1 MLGIVGAVLNAALLV
16 VRLAV
21 GLVTTL
27 AKLLGGLVRAIIP
40 GK

>member
-1 MLGIVGAVLNAALLV
+1 MLGIVGAVLNALLLV
-16 VRLAV
+16 VRVAI

>member
-16 VRLAV
+16 VRLAI

-27 AKLLGGLVRAIIP
+27 AKLLTGLVRAIIP

>member
-16 VRLAV
+16 VRVAI